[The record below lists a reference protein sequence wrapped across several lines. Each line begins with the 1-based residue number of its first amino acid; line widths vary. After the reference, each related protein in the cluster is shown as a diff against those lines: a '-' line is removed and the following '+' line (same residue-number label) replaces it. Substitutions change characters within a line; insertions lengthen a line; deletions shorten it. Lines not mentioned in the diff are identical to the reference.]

1 MFFIKRSFLILIC
14 IAVLLLAGCKNEL
27 PDVPSFVFSDNSSE
41 SSYSSSSESAFSSES
56 TAVSTDTSKTE
67 SSVSSAE
74 SSAESEPVGSDTPE
88 TSEPVS
94 SAESSGVSGSDEP
107 VISATLTLSHDPI
120 NEKTVEISGNTALV
134 RGRTADSPI
143 NFISI
148 YPHGATYDLDS
159 DENDFTA
166 KIVLEEPPDGYMT
179 IVLTYSNNHS
189 DEFVLKATSSGFEL
203 PDISEIADNN
213 KSAVANALEQ
223 PLNQVAEYI
232 VKGGKPDDIRK
243 VLTEIQ
249 ALSDEICKG
258 LDSDYD
264 KLRAISRWVS
274 ANIYYDYPAY
284 DKGVP
289 PETLS
294 LKYMLD
300 NHSSVCG
307 GYSNMT
313 SALCAAQGIKCWN
326 VHGASIGG
334 GQTFLDSNDSE
345 YHEWNFAEID
355 GRVIWVDSGWNSY
368 CYLRRGGEYDNG
380 GIGYR
385 YFDIGEDCFALDHK
399 ASYAEYRD
407 YFAFLE

>member
-1 MFFIKRSFLILIC
+1 MFFIKKSFLILIC

-41 SSYSSSSESAFSSES
+41 SSFSSSSESVSSS
-56 TAVSTDTSKTE
+56 DGTAVSTDTSKTE

-74 SSAESEPVGSDTPE
+74 SSAESEPAGSDTPE

-107 VISATLTLSHDPI
+107 VISSALTLSYDPI
-120 NEKTVEISGNTALV
+120 NEKTVEVKGSTAII
-134 RGRTADSPI
+134 RGKTADSPI
-143 NFISI
+143 DHMSL
-148 YPHGATYDLDS
+148 YPDGARYDLECG
-159 DENDFTA
+159 ENGFTA
-166 KIVLEEPPDGYMT
+166 EIMLTEPFDGYLN
-179 IVLTYSNNHS
+179 VHLRYKDNHY
-189 DEFVLKATSSGFEL
+189 DEFPLKVSAEGFEL

-213 KSAVANALEQ
+213 RNAAENVLEQ

-232 VKGGKPDDIRK
+232 VKGGKPDEIRT
-243 VLTEIQ
+243 VLAEIQ
-249 ALSDEICKG
+249 ALSDEICNG

-284 DKGVP
+284 DNGVP

-326 VHGASIGG
+326 VHGAALGG
-334 GQTFLDSNDSE
+334 GLTFLDNHNSE
-345 YHEWNFAEID
+345 YHEWNFAEIGD
-355 GRVIWVDSGWNSY
+355 RVIWVDSGWNSY

-380 GIGYR
+380 GICYR
-385 YFDIGEDCFALDHK
+385 YFDIGEYYLALNHK